1 MVPTGK
7 DFAEKNNWVP
17 LIFINI
23 MCHVAFRL
31 PHFIVFDLVPSRY
44 FSGLKGQLTLAMC
57 PIVGDEGGHVVGG
70 AVACQAGA
78 EVAAVRVV
86 AGGVLPTDPMGS

>member
-1 MVPTGK
+1 
-7 DFAEKNNWVP
+7 
-17 LIFINI
+17 
-23 MCHVAFRL
+23 
-31 PHFIVFDLVPSRY
+31 
-44 FSGLKGQLTLAMC
+44 MC

-86 AGGVLPTDPMGS
+86 AGGVLPTDPMGSYLTLIFIWKTTAFIARLVCRSLYTMFTVSR